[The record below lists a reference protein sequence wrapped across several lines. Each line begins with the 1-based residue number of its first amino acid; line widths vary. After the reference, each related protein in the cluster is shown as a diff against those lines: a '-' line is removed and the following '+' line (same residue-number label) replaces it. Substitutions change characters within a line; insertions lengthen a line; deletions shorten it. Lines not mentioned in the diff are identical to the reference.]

1 MTRSTCDNAAPNIRV
16 SGLSRRYTKHGPAII
31 DALDVE
37 FPAGEFS
44 VILGPSGCGKSTLL
58 RLVAGLDSPD
68 AGSIHIGG
76 VDVTRRPPSERHCA
90 MVFQNYALYPHMTV
104 EDNIGYGLKL
114 AGIGREERSARVQ
127 AIASTLGL
135 HALLGR
141 KPGQLSG
148 GQRQRVAIGRA
159 LVRKPPVLLFDEP
172 LCNLDSGLRQEM
184 RTELRR
190 IHQDTGATV
199 LYVTHDQTE
208 AMTLADRVVVLNKGR
223 VEQIDTPHA
232 LYKRPHSIVVARFFG
247 STPMNLIEVI
257 GSPEGVLTLGDG
269 QVLPL
274 KVQAAMAT
282 SGPLFLGIRAEN
294 LKVASPGVSATVHAV
309 EELGSHRV
317 IHCRVAGQPVLVSQS
332 DSQPCSVGST
342 LNLWFPA
349 DEALLFDGASGQRI
363 SSSLVQDNVSL

>member
-1 MTRSTCDNAAPNIRV
+1 MTRSTVDSAAPAIRV
-16 SGLSRRYTKHGPAII
+16 SGLSRRYSKHGPAI
-31 DALDVE
+31 LDGLEVE
-37 FPAGEFS
+37 FPAGQFS

-58 RLVAGLDSPD
+58 RLVAGLDKPD
-68 AGSIHIGG
+68 AGSIHIGA
-76 VDVTRRPPSERHCA
+76 VDVTRRPPNERQCA

-104 EDNIGYGLKL
+104 EDNLGYGLKL
-114 AGIGREERSARVQ
+114 SGVGREERLARVQ

-135 HALLGR
+135 HALLAR

-159 LVRKPPVLLFDEP
+159 LVRNPPVLLFDEP

-184 RTELRR
+184 RAELRR

-232 LYKRPHSIVVARFFG
+232 LYKRPGSTVVARFFG
-247 STPMNLIEVI
+247 ATPMNLIEVAC
-257 GSPEGVLTLGDG
+257 SPEGLLILGDG
-269 QVLPL
+269 QVLPFRSPAT
-274 KVQAAMAT
+274 VAAPR
-282 SGPLFLGIRAEN
+282 PLVLGVRAEH
-294 LKVASPGVSATVHAV
+294 LKVAATGVVATVNAV
-309 EELGSHRV
+309 EDLGSHRV
-317 IHCRVAGQPVLVSQS
+317 IHCRVAGQPVLVSHS
-332 DSQPCSVGST
+332 ESPAVHVGATIS
-342 LNLWFPA
+342 LWFPA

-363 SSSLVQDNVSL
+363 S

>member
-1 MTRSTCDNAAPNIRV
+1 MTRSTFDSAAPNILV
-16 SGLSRRYTKHGPAII
+16 TGLSRRYTKRGPAII
-31 DALDVE
+31 DSLDVE

-127 AIASTLGL
+127 TIANTLGL
-135 HALLGR
+135 HALLAR

-159 LVRKPPVLLFDEP
+159 LVRNPPVLLFDEP
-172 LCNLDSGLRQEM
+172 LCNLDSGLRLEM
-184 RTELRR
+184 RAELRR

-232 LYKRPHSIVVARFFG
+232 LYKRPNSTVVARFFG
-247 STPMNLIEVI
+247 STPMNLIEVTC
-257 GSPEGVLTLGDG
+257 SPDGLLILSDG
-269 QVLPL
+269 QLLPFKL
-274 KVQAAMAT
+274 QTAT
-282 SGPLFLGIRAEN
+282 HTSRHLIMGVRAEN
-294 LKVASPGVSATVHAV
+294 MRVTSTGVAASVDAL
-309 EELGSHRV
+309 EDLGSHRV
-317 IHCRVAGQPVLVSQS
+317 IHCKVAGQPLLVSQS
-332 DSQPCSVGST
+332 DSSDACVGST

-349 DEALLFDGASGQRI
+349 DEVLLFDGASGQRI
-363 SSSLVQDNVSL
+363 SSHIVQENVFT